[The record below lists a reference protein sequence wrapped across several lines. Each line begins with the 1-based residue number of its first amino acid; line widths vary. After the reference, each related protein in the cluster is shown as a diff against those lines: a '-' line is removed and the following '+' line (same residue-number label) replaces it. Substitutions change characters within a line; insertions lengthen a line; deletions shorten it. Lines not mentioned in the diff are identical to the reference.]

1 MTSPRW
7 ARAITPLGEQGVPAS
22 HDEPLTRRRLLQAG
36 GAIGAFSTAGC
47 DVMTRLTGGE
57 VTNPESEP
65 LPINVIEDL
74 AQRTFHFF
82 WETTNP
88 TNGLTPDR
96 WPRSS
101 PSSIAAVGFAL
112 TAYCIGVERGYVTRE
127 EARRRT
133 LLTLRFLR
141 ELPQGP
147 GKGVAGYKGFFY
159 HFLEMDTGL
168 RAGDCELSTV
178 DTALLLCGALH
189 AQAFFDSEHPEDV
202 HIRRVVNELTT
213 RVDWRWGQ
221 TRPPAIAL
229 GWTPEKG
236 FIPYDWRGYNEAAI
250 VYLLAMGHPTRPLDG
265 SAWTAWTKDFH
276 LNWSTFHGQQGLN
289 FPPLFGHQYSNIW
302 VDFRELRDAFSRRH
316 NLDYAENSRRAAYAQ
331 RAYSMLNPL
340 GWRGYDAGQHDRPLQ
355 RAAAALL
362 RLCRAR
368 RGRRQGRVGGRR
380 HDRAHRRHVVDRLC
394 AGHRDSRD
402 HHDDAALR
410 HPHLRQIWLHRCLQP
425 EFPLRDDAPVVWQGR
440 TQLRLGGHRLPRHRP
455 GADPGD
461 DCQLHQ
467 RFGLADDDQVRAAA
481 SRPAAR
487 GLQRGL
493 ARGGS
498 MK

>member
-1 MTSPRW
+1 M
-7 ARAITPLGEQGVPAS
+7 
-22 HDEPLTRRRLLQAG
+22 
-36 GAIGAFSTAGC
+36 
-47 DVMTRLTGGE
+47 
-57 VTNPESEP
+57 
-65 LPINVIEDL
+65 
-74 AQRTFHFF
+74 
-82 WETTNP
+82 
-88 TNGLTPDR
+88 
-96 WPRSS
+96 
-101 PSSIAAVGFAL
+101 
-112 TAYCIGVERGYVTRE
+112 
-127 EARRRT
+127 
-133 LLTLRFLR
+133 
-141 ELPQGP
+141 
-147 GKGVAGYKGFFY
+147 AGYKGFFY

-189 AQAFFDSEHPEDV
+189 AQAFFDGEHPEEV

-340 GWRGYDAGQHDRPLQ
+340 GWRGYDADIWGLTACDGPANMIAPYRGQPR
-355 RAAAALL
+355 RFYAYAARGAGGGKVVSVDDGTIAPTAATSSI
-362 RLCRAR
+362 AFAPDIAIPAIITMVR
-368 RGRRQGRVGGRR
+368 RYGTHIYGKYGFIDAFNPSFHFETTHLSFGKVVRGFGWVDTDYLGIDQGPILAMIANFTNG
-380 HDRAHRRHVVDRLC
+380 
-394 AGHRDSRD
+394 S
-402 HHDDAALR
+402 
-410 HPHLRQIWLHRCLQP
+410 
-425 EFPLRDDAPVVWQGR
+425 VWQ
-440 TQLRLGGHRLPRHRP
+440 TMTKCAQLR
-455 GADPGD
+455 
-461 DCQLHQ
+461 
-467 RFGLADDDQVRAAA
+467 
-481 SRPAAR
+481 R
-487 GLQRGL
+487 GLQRAGFS
-493 ARGGS
+493 GGWLEEEG
-498 MK
+498 